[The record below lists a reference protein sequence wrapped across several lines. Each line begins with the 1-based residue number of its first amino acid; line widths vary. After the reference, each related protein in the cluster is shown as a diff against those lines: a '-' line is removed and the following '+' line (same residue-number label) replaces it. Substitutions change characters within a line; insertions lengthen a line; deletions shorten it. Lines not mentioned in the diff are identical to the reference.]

1 MAPNEEQVEKVDDLE
16 AEAAELDGYFSD
28 TPLEPCPNY
37 PPLRD
42 TFENAVIILNLPKV
56 PEAKYE
62 KLGKVVM
69 KLVSRIGTLASNAD
83 TGYTGMHMSFNK
95 EKDQT
100 CGFAFVEYETVEEA
114 KKAVEVLK
122 DYKFDKNHF
131 LSVVPYT
138 RVCHLKD
145 VEETEFVEPK
155 PAPFVEKP
163 NATAWL
169 EDPNQRDEFVLRHGR
184 ETIVM
189 WSDGKNDPVVDYDGS
204 REKEAGVAWCEY
216 YCHWSPKG
224 SYLATLVPSKGVILW
239 SGKTYE
245 KTGRFPAPGVEFV
258 LFSPQEN
265 YILTNNNR
273 RDDPNAIKIFSIQT
287 GELLRT
293 FPLYPKDF
301 DSKDGNMPPPPFQW
315 SHDDA
320 YLARMGKDLI
330 SIFETPSMKLLDRR
344 SLAADGIHEFQWSPK
359 ANVLAY
365 WAPEFNNSPAH
376 VDLIEIPSRKKL
388 RQKNL
393 FNVTKCSIVW
403 QSSGEYLGVKVTRH
417 TKSKKTLYNNIE
429 LFRLNE
435 PGVPVEMLDIKDA
448 VMALNFEPR
457 GHRFAMIHAENP
469 SSTKVNVSFYSMKKR
484 VETNAKGKK
493 GGKVVQEV
501 SELNKVETLEG
512 KQCNCIF
519 WSPAGQTILM
529 ASLGEAS
536 SGTLEFYDVD
546 TKTLVVKEHYRA
558 NQVVWDPSGRSVAT
572 LVSQPIGGGHFKYAM
587 DNGFILWSF
596 QGKQLYQ
603 QSYETFY
610 QLQWRPREQ
619 LLSKTEIAKVR
630 KNLKKYEKQFD
641 MQDKEQQRALK
652 LEETKGKRAERTK
665 YRSLL
670 SRLRAIRSREHEARM
685 ALLDGYD
692 ENDDSNYVTREIT
705 VETILSSKEETV
717 M

>member
-1 MAPNEEQVEKVDDLE
+1 MSSIDNEASKLDDLE

-28 TPLEPCPNY
+28 ASLDPNPNY
-37 PPLRD
+37 PPLRN
-42 TFENAVIILNLPKV
+42 TFENAAIILNLPKV
-56 PEAKYE
+56 PEAKLE
-62 KLGKVVM
+62 KLGKVVS
-69 KLVSRIGTLASNAD
+69 KLLNRIGTLAANAD
-83 TGYTGMHMSFNK
+83 TGFSGMFMPFSK
-95 EKDQT
+95 ENGKT
-100 CGFAFVEYETVEEA
+100 CGFCFVEYESTEEA
-114 KKAVEVLK
+114 KKAVDVLQG
-122 DYKFDKNHF
+122 YKFDKNHF
-131 LSVVPYT
+131 LSVMPYT
-138 RVCHLKD
+138 RALKLKD
-145 VEETEFVEPK
+145 VAEFTLPE

-169 EDPNQRDEFVLRHGR
+169 EDPNQRDEFVVRHGR
-184 ETIVM
+184 ETIIM

-224 SYLATLVPSKGVILW
+224 SNLATLVPSKGVILW
-239 SGKTYE
+239 SGKNYE
-245 KTGRFPAPGVEFV
+245 KTGRFPAPGVDSV

-265 YILTNNNR
+265 YLLTSNNR
-273 RDDPNAIKIFSIQT
+273 RDDQNAIKIFSIQT

-293 FPLYPKDF
+293 FPLYPANF
-301 DSKDGNMPPPPFQW
+301 DSKDGNIPPPPFHW

-330 SIFETPSMKLLDRR
+330 SIFETPSMKLLHRR
-344 SLAADGIHEFQWSPK
+344 SLSADGIHEFQWSPK

-365 WAPEFNNSPAH
+365 WAPEFKNSPAH
-376 VDLIEIPSRKKL
+376 VDLIELPSRKKL

-393 FNVTKCSIVW
+393 FNVTKCSLVW
-403 QSSGEYLGVKVTRH
+403 QSCGDYLGVKVTRH

-469 SSTKVNVSFYSMKKR
+469 SSTKVNVSLYNMKKR
-484 VETNAKGKK
+484 TELNTKGKK
-493 GGKVVQEV
+493 GGKVMQEV
-501 SELNKVETLEG
+501 NELNKIETLEG

-519 WSPAGQTILM
+519 WSPAGQTLLM
-529 ASLGEAS
+529 ASLGESS
-536 SGTLEFYDVD
+536 SGSLEFYNAD
-546 TKTLVVKEHYRA
+546 TKDLVVKEHYRC
-558 NQVVWDPSGRSVAT
+558 NQVAWDPSGRTVAT
-572 LVSQPIGGGHFKYAM
+572 LVSQPIGGGHFKFAM
-587 DNGFILWSF
+587 DNGFVLWSF

-610 QLQWRPREQ
+610 QIQWRPREQ
-619 LLSKTEIAKVR
+619 LLSRNEISKVR
-630 KNLKKYEKQFD
+630 KNLKKYERQFD
-641 MQDKEQQRALK
+641 AQDKERQRALK
-652 LEETKGKRAERTK
+652 LEETKGKRAQRTK
-665 YRSLL
+665 YRNLL
-670 SRLRAIRSREHEARM
+670 SRLRAIRSREHDARIV
-685 ALLDGYD
+685 LLDGFD
-692 ENDDSNYVTREIT
+692 ENDESNYTTRQIT